1 MYLASLIEHYP
12 AARLD
17 DAALDAVR
25 AMADAHR
32 PGLIVLDGDQPTHV
46 LSGPDVLSAL
56 IPRYVLDD
64 PTLARVLDAGAA
76 DEIFGKLADM
86 RVADLLPD
94 RPLREIPVLTVRD
107 TTMEAAAL
115 MAEERIH
122 MVAVTR
128 DKRYVGC
135 VTVSALLR
143 HLLVD
148 FVDDGAEE

>member
-1 MYLASLIEHYP
+1 MGAYLTKLLKDSSGASAIEMGLIASLIV
-12 AARLD
+12 L
-17 DAALDAVR
+17 
-25 AMADAHR
+25 AML
-32 PGLIVLDGDQPTHV
+32 GYT
-46 LSGPDVLSAL
+46 
-56 IPRYVLDD
+56 
-64 PTLARVLDAGAA
+64 A
-76 DEIFGKLADM
+76 DEIVGMLADM